1 MELNLTTERLLLRPV
16 TLADIDLETAMFTD
30 PDVVKY
36 DGNVVMTVDELVAV
50 MPKIVKRGGGGCIGI
65 WCVTDRATGEKLGD
79 GFLLPRPID
88 EDDTNWDLVVPGA
101 MPPGDVEVGYFFKK
115 SAWGKGYA
123 TEACRR
129 LLRFAFEETALHEVV
144 ATVDEAHKVSRNV
157 LEKCGLT
164 YQGIRR
170 AYAEDAPF
178 YRITRDQW
186 SANFTA
192 S

>member
-16 TLADIDLETAMFTD
+16 ALSDIDLALAMFTD

-36 DGNVVMTVDELVAV
+36 DGEIVMTEDEITAE
-50 MPKIVKRGGGGCIGI
+50 MPTVVKRGGGGCIGI
-65 WCVTDRATGEKLGD
+65 WCVTDRITGEKLGD
-79 GFLLPRPID
+79 TFLLPQPID
-88 EDDTNWDLVVPGA
+88 EDDTDWDMVVPDA
-101 MPPGDVEVGYFFKK
+101 MPSGDVEVGYFFRK
-115 SAWGKGYA
+115 SAWGRGYA

-129 LLRFAFEETALHEVV
+129 LLRFVFEQTPLDEVV
-144 ATVDEAHKVSRNV
+144 ATVNEAHMASRNC

-178 YRITRDQW
+178 YCITR
-186 SANFTA
+186 
-192 S
+192 

>member
-16 TLADIDLETAMFTD
+16 ALSDIDLALAMFTD

-36 DGNVVMTVDELVAV
+36 DGEIVMTEDEITAE
-50 MPKIVKRGGGGCIGI
+50 MPTVVKRGGGGCIGI
-65 WCVTDRATGEKLGD
+65 WCVTDRITGEKLGD
-79 GFLLPRPID
+79 TFLLPQPID
-88 EDDTNWDLVVPGA
+88 EDDTDWDMVVPDA
-101 MPPGDVEVGYFFKK
+101 MPSGDVEVGYFFRK
-115 SAWGKGYA
+115 SAWGRGYA

-129 LLRFAFEETALHEVV
+129 LLRFVFEQTPLDEVV
-144 ATVDEAHKVSRNV
+144 ATVNEANMASRNC

-178 YRITRDQW
+178 YCITR
-186 SANFTA
+186 
-192 S
+192 